1 MPNTLELIMG
11 ISLLVIAVILTVLV
25 LMQSGKDKRLSG
37 SIAGGAE
44 TFFGKSKAA
53 SSDKKLTIVTT
64 ILTIVFSVAVLAMY
78 CIVS

>member
-1 MPNTLELIMG
+1 MLETILG
-11 ISLLVIAVILTVLV
+11 IILLVLAVAIVALV
-25 LMQSGKDKRLSG
+25 LFQSGKDKKLSG

-53 SSDKKLTIVTT
+53 TSDKALTVVTT
-64 ILTIVFSVAVLAMY
+64 ILTIVFAVVVLAMY